1 MNDNLKKRIRSAGQL
16 ERRVRHD
23 KILPKRCV
31 PIDYVAIAKESG
43 MSKGKIFYSKAFGWV
58 VGNTS
63 GNPDWP
69 DMACITPPTL
79 QPGEKLLQVKD
90 NLWVFS

>member
-1 MNDNLKKRIRSAGQL
+1 MTKETQQTVGASHLGDGLGMIKFS
-16 ERRVRHD
+16 
-23 KILPKRCV
+23 KRCV
-31 PIDYVAIAKESG
+31 PIDYAAIANESG
-43 MSKGKIFYSKAFGWV
+43 MSKGKIFYSKTFGWV